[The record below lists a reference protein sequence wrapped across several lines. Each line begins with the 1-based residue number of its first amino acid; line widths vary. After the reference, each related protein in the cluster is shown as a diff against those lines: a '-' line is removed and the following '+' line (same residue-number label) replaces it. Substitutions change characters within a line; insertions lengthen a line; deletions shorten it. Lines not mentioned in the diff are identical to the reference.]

1 MKNTPSPRI
10 YGFGSFVPP
19 RVVTNHDL
27 AKFVDT
33 SDEWITSRTGIKQ
46 RHLTDEDVTNT
57 DIGTLAAQEALS
69 RAGIRPADVTH
80 ILYATCTPD
89 AAFPSCACQLQEK
102 LGITNT
108 LSLDVNAACTSFVYG
123 LEIARSLALATPSS
137 TILLVATD
145 TLSKLLNWNDRSTCV
160 LFGDGSGAVV
170 ITGAESKAAK
180 ATKAS
185 PFPSAGFIDTLCSSD
200 GSLGNLLYARGGYS
214 SHPYKLGDVVGEEYF
229 LHMQG
234 QEVFKHA
241 VRSMSKIC
249 QTLLKRNGLTID
261 DIDVIVPHQANLR
274 IIEAVGS
281 RLKAAPERVFI
292 NVDTMGNTSA
302 ASIPLALSQAIDQ
315 GTITSG
321 NKVLI
326 VTFGAGFTWAAAL
339 LQF

>member
-1 MKNTPSPRI
+1 MKNTSSPRI
-10 YGFGSFVPP
+10 YGFGAHVPP
-19 RVVTNHDL
+19 RIVTNHDL
-27 AKFVDT
+27 AQIVDT
-33 SDEWITSRTGIKQ
+33 SDEWITSRTGIRQ
-46 RHLTDEDVTNT
+46 RHLTDEGVTNT
-57 DIGTLAAQEALS
+57 DIGTIAAQNALS
-69 RAGIRPADVTH
+69 RANVNAADISH

-102 LGITNT
+102 LGIKNT
-108 LSLDVNAACTSFVYG
+108 LSLDINAACTSFVYG
-123 LEIARSLALATPSS
+123 LEISRSLALATPSA

-170 ITGAESKAAK
+170 VGGAESKAIRH
-180 ATKAS
+180 S
-185 PFPSAGFIDTLCSSD
+185 PFPSASFIDTLCSSD
-200 GSLGNLLYARGGYS
+200 GSLGDLLYARGGYS
-214 SHPYKLGDVVGEEYF
+214 SHPYKLGDIVGEEYF

-234 QEVFKHA
+234 REVFKHA

-261 DIDVIVPHQANLR
+261 DIDVVVPHQANLR

-281 RLKAAPERVFI
+281 RLKASPERVFI
-292 NVDTMGNTSA
+292 NVDSMGNTSA

-315 GTITSG
+315 GAIKQG